1 MTHSPKKSGFMLPS
15 VITISAAL
23 LIISLAIAQ
32 FIISNQQLVTQGMF
46 KQITQTAAKSGA
58 DYAQEQFTSSGNYNG
73 TSEQVITSNGKY
85 KVTFTVTVL
94 STSADGFTKKI
105 ESTGRVYRPAT
116 NTTSLLSSTIR
127 SAITVNSP
135 TITPD
140 KFSPIAWY
148 DASNNP
154 TVHQLGTLTSNWT
167 DYNTNNLTFMN
178 ERTTDGTQNAASWG
192 SNTLTLGYNANLN
205 ATTYTGMLFSLAQVP
220 KTATITSAYIQFK
233 AAGVTSPGS
242 DQVKIEALAY
252 PGVPASGSF
261 SGPPASSQLLNQPV
275 LAPNVTWNVPAWP
288 VVGQSGVPQR
298 SPDLSALVQATLA
311 QSQYNPST
319 NKAGFRIQQ
328 ISGNGTRFADRS
340 VASLVITYTTLGNP
354 TQANNNDK
362 VSIWDDISG
371 NGRNLLASVGN
382 EPTYLTNQQNGLG
395 MVQFPYNRNIGGTGK
410 SMQSVPFS
418 LLNQAQAGTVLIV
431 AQGTSNSGDNASFW
445 RMDGAIPPE
454 VNCIGVN
461 PCLQR
466 IYELGRSGG
475 SGDSI
480 FYIQRSAQG
489 AYTGQSTTISNSFLG
504 GTSSVMLAGG
514 VAFTPGSCNP
524 SLNLAALDFAFN
536 NTYSSNCPGIQSNP
550 KSFQTGLT
558 ISAGTGRA
566 GAVLDGLIG
575 EMIVYDKQL
584 SCQQVQALQT
594 YIRGKWFA
602 DTGTINVI
610 NCPPPQIPAF

>member
-1 MTHSPKKSGFMLPS
+1 MIDSCKKSGFMLPS

-23 LIISLAIAQ
+23 LIIGLAIAQ

-58 DYAQEQFTSSGNYNG
+58 DYAQEQFTSTGAYNG
-73 TSEQVITSNGKY
+73 TSEQTITSNGKY
-85 KVTFTVTVL
+85 KVTFAVTVL

-105 ESTGRVYRPAT
+105 ESLGRVYRPA
-116 NTTSLLSSTIR
+116 NATTPLLSSTIR
-127 SAITVNSP
+127 SSISVNSP
-135 TITPD
+135 SITPD

-154 TVHQLGTLTSNWT
+154 TVHQLGTQTNNWT
-167 DYNTNNLTFMN
+167 DYNTNTATFVN

-205 ATTYTGMLFSLAQVP
+205 TTVYTGMLFSLSQVP

-233 AAGVTSPGS
+233 AAGVNSPGR
-242 DQVKIEALAY
+242 DTVKIEALAY
-252 PGVPASGSF
+252 PGVPSSGTF
-261 SGPPASSQLLNQPV
+261 AGPPAASQLLNQPV
-275 LAPNVTWNVPAWP
+275 LAPNVTWNMPAWP
-288 VVGQSGVPQR
+288 VAGQSGVPQR
-298 SPDLSALVQATLA
+298 SPDLSALVQATLGQA
-311 QSQYNPST
+311 QYNPSN
-319 NKAGFRIQQ
+319 NKVGFRIQQ
-328 ISGNGTRFADRS
+328 IAGFGTRFADRS
-340 VASLVITYTTLGNP
+340 VASLVVTYTTAGVP

-371 NGRNLLASVGN
+371 NGRNLLASTGI
-382 EPTYLTNQQNGLG
+382 EPTYRTSQQNGLG
-395 MVQFPYNRNIGGTGK
+395 MVQFPYNRNVGGTGK

-418 LLNQAQAGTVLIV
+418 LLSQAQAGTVLIV
-431 AQGTSNSGDNASFW
+431 AQGTSSSGDNASFW
-445 RMDGAIPPE
+445 RMDGTIPPE
-454 VNCIGVN
+454 TNCIGASS
-461 PCLQR
+461 CLQR

-475 SGDSI
+475 SNDSI
-480 FYIQRSAQG
+480 FYIQRTAAG

-536 NTYSSNCPGIQSNP
+536 NSYSSSCPGVQSNP
-550 KSFQTGLT
+550 KSFQAGLT

-566 GAVLDGLIG
+566 GAVLDGMIG
-575 EMIVYDKQL
+575 EIIVYDKQL
-584 SCQQVQALQT
+584 SCQQIQALQT

-602 DTGTINVI
+602 DTGTINVV